1 MIRTEVYEVLRG
13 VSSAARAPLP
23 KSSTDL
29 TALYYM
35 MQQSLVLGQLDQ
47 MMLFEDAASIQFPL
61 RKSSVEENLS
71 AVGPWPA
78 S

>member
-23 KSSTDL
+23 KSLTDL
-29 TALYYM
+29 TDLYCM

-47 MMLFEDAASIQFPL
+47 MMLSEDAASIQFPL

-71 AVGPWPA
+71 AVGHWPT